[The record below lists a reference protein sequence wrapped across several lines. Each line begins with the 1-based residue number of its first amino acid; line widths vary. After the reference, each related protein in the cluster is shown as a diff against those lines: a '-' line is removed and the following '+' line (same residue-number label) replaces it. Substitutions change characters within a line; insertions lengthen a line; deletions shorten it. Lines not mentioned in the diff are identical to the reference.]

1 MRIEL
6 QAGFTPVHNE
16 INYHITVI
24 LIFILLQEKAIK
36 FN

>member
-1 MRIEL
+1 MRMRLEL

-24 LIFILLQEKAIK
+24 LIFI
-36 FN
+36 